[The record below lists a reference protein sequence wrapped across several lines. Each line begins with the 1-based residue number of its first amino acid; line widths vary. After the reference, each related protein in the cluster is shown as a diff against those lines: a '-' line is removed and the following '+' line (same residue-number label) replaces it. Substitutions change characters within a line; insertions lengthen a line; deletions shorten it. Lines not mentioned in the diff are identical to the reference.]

1 MNLNFT
7 KMHGLGNDFVV
18 LNGLE
23 NKIEISA
30 NQAQLIADRRLGIGC
45 DQLLLI
51 QPSLDTSVDVRMLIF
66 NKDGSEAR
74 QCGNGTRCVAD
85 YLYRSGVL
93 KNNEIII
100 ETLGGIISIFRD
112 SDEAIRVDMGI
123 PHFGPK
129 EIPILVKERSLKYT
143 IDLEKGPIEVIVLSM
158 GNPHAVVL
166 VDDIESAS
174 TEETG
179 LEIQRHKLFPES
191 VNVSFLQ
198 IVDRQHVRLRVYERG
213 AGETLA
219 CGTGACAAVVAGI
232 LDNKLDNEVV
242 VCFKMG
248 NIVIRWDGNDSHVW
262 MIGPAETVYE
272 GQMTL

>member
-1 MNLNFT
+1 
-7 KMHGLGNDFVV
+7 MHGLGNDFVV

-93 KNNEIII
+93 KKNEIII